1 MKKKS
6 TEDEIKRAMADLK
19 AIQEEREKL
28 QELLSKAQKEKDA
41 ASAALKEAE
50 R

>member
-1 MKKKS
+1 MKKSS
-6 TEDEIKRAMADLK
+6 TEEEIRKAMADLK

-41 ASAALKEAE
+41 ASAALQAAE